1 MNKTIEAVTEW
12 ATVAIAFI
20 LITGVVVVAYINHA
34 GEKVPKT
41 DGVTG
46 VQTEIPTHVARCVK
60 RSVHVCTEYEI
71 YRVTMP

>member
-1 MNKTIEAVTEW
+1 MNKTTVAVTEW

-20 LITGVVVVAYINHA
+20 LITGVVAVAYINHA
-34 GEKVPKT
+34 GEKVPKA

-46 VQTEIPTHVARCVK
+46 VKTEIPTHVAKCVK
-60 RSVHVCTEYEI
+60 RSMYVCSEYEI

>member
-1 MNKTIEAVTEW
+1 MNKTTEAVTEW
-12 ATVAIAFI
+12 ATVAITFI

-46 VQTEIPTHVARCVK
+46 AQTEIPTHVARCVK